1 MCRSE
6 YDANRMLAAARGV
19 VPPRPANRRTC
30 RSLLSRIVA
39 AVVGVRYA

>member
-19 VPPRPANRRTC
+19 VPPRPVHRSR

-39 AVVGVRYA
+39 SVVGWSK